1 MSGKS
6 ERVYLS
12 PPHMSGNEREYLLR
26 AFDSNW
32 IAPIGPDLDA
42 FERELADLVG
52 VRYAAG
58 LASGT
63 AGLHLALQIL
73 GVGPGDEVLVSS
85 FTFAASV
92 NPIVYLGA
100 TPVLIDSESRTWN
113 MDPDVLESV
122 LVEKAAHGRLPKA
135 VVVVELYGQVA
146 DFEAIIPLCQRYGI
160 PIVEDAAEALGS
172 SFQGKQAGSFGD
184 MGVFSFNGNKI
195 ITTSGGGMLVS
206 ENEAWILRAR
216 HLATQARQPAA
227 HYEHEDIG
235 FNYRLSNLLA
245 ALGRGQLETLD
256 AKVQRKRELFDAY
269 RHALGNI
276 DGIDFMPQDPR
287 GRSNCWL
294 TCLTVDPSV
303 TDGVSRETIRL
314 ALEAENIE
322 SRPLW
327 KPMHLQ
333 PVFAGVPY
341 AGGNVAEQLF
351 ATGLCLPS
359 GTGLTNEAFDRTVG
373 VIRTLLRDT

>member
-135 VVVVELYGQVA
+135 VVVVDLYGQVA

-359 GTGLTNEAFDRTVG
+359 GTSLTNEAFDRTVG
-373 VIRTLLRDT
+373 VIRRLLRDT